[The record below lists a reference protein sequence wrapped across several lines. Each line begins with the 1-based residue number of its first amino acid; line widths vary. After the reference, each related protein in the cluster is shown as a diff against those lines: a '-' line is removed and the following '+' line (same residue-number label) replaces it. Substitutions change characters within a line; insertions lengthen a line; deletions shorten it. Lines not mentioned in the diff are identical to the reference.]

1 MPADPNS
8 CFAHLDGDV
17 LRLGNTLIERRWRVI
32 DGLLVPLTLTAGGR
46 EWLQPHDKPGCVPPA
61 TPPAASRT
69 TRLTVTRGRA
79 NPVEA
84 PSLIAELACGDLAW
98 RLQVFPDVAAIT
110 LQLLAWPAGAI
121 RAAAST
127 GTAAS
132 GIETDGATAAHD
144 DSADLCERLAL
155 TCFHAHVHAVTLA
168 DQTDIRDNL
177 AVERE
182 LRIAT
187 PEPLRLAGCV
197 FAVEDPLA
205 RDGLVLLKH
214 APLPHARPLPN
225 PVDLRTW
232 HEQGRPAVALHGH
245 GAAPGQPGYAWTVGV
260 YRGGAAG
267 RIALLHAIQRCHR
280 AYEPARDGMLLS
292 NTWGDRNRDGRIC
305 ASFIEREIEAGG
317 TLGVDVVQ
325 IDDGWQRGVSSNSV
339 HSKDKGGVW
348 QGFWAADA
356 QFWDAHPERFPA
368 GLAPTAAAVRRHGL
382 AFGLWF
388 APDSARDFAN
398 WRRDAD
404 AVLGFWRQ
412 HGVTRVKI
420 DGVKAHSKPGEANL
434 QAFFAAVLAESAGAI
449 TFDLDVT
456 AEIRPGYFGAMAVG
470 PLFVENRYTDWQR
483 WWPHVTLRNL
493 WQLAHWI
500 DPVRLRME
508 FLNRQRNTAKY
519 AGDPLAPM
527 VYPADWTFAS
537 VMVASPL
544 AWFEVSELP
553 AGDADALRPL
563 IALWKRHRAALHG
576 GTIWP
581 VGEAPSGAS
590 CSGFCSLDAD
600 GRGGYLI
607 ALREPCAPDS
617 ATWQLPLTGA
627 WTAEVLAGAGSV
639 DFSQP
644 ATSGQRPATSG
655 QQPATSGQQPA
666 ASSQQVATIHW
677 TAAPGYVFVRLTR
690 VG

>member
-1 MPADPNS
+1 MPADPTS

-17 LRLGNTLIERRWRVI
+17 LRLGNALIERRWRVV
-32 DGLLVPLTLTAGGR
+32 DGLLVPLALTAHGH
-46 EWLQPHDKPGCVPPA
+46 EWLQANDKPGCVPPSL
-61 TPPAASRT
+61 PPAGARMAQ
-69 TRLTVTRGRA
+69 LTVTRGRA

-84 PSLIAELACGDLAW
+84 PSLTAELACGDLAW
-98 RLQVFPDVAAIT
+98 RLQVFPGVAAIS
-110 LQLLAWPAGAI
+110 LQLLAWPAGTA
-121 RAAAST
+121 RAA
-127 GTAAS
+127 GTATTAS
-132 GIETDGATAAHD
+132 GIEGDSAAAAHD
-144 DSADLCERLAL
+144 DAADLCERLPL
-155 TCFHAHVHAVTLA
+155 TCHHAHVHAVVLA
-168 DQTDIRDNL
+168 DQTDVHDNL
-177 AVERE
+177 ATERE

-214 APLPHARPLPN
+214 APLPHERPLPN

-245 GAAPGQPGYAWTVGV
+245 GAAPGRPGYAWTVGA

-280 AYEPARDGMLLS
+280 AYDPARDGMLLS
-292 NTWGDRNRDGRIC
+292 NTWGDRNRDGRVC
-305 ASFIEREIEAGG
+305 ASFIEREIEAGAA
-317 TLGVDVVQ
+317 LGVDVVQ
-325 IDDGWQRGVSSNSV
+325 IDDGWQRGISANSV
-339 HSKDKGGVW
+339 NRDQGGVW
-348 QGFWAADA
+348 QGFWATDPRY
-356 QFWDAHPERFPA
+356 WDVNATRFPD
-368 GLAPTAAAVRRHGL
+368 GLAPTTAAVRRCGV

-388 APDSARDFAN
+388 APDSAQDFAN

-483 WWPHVTLRNL
+483 WWPHATLRNL

-508 FLNRQRNTAKY
+508 FLNRQRNAAKY

-537 VMVASPL
+537 VMVSSPL

-553 AGDADALRPL
+553 AGDAAALRPL

-617 ATWQLPLTGA
+617 ATWRLPLTGA

-639 DFSQP
+639 EQDRGLQP
-644 ATSGQRPATSG
+644 ATLIR
-655 QQPATSGQQPA
+655 
-666 ASSQQVATIHW
+666 W
-677 TAAPGYVFVRLTR
+677 TAAPGYIFARLTR
-690 VG
+690 TKVDAG